1 MIGILV
7 SSQQTVFISY
17 SSTDTDMAKVVYAEL
32 KNRGFSPWMAAT
44 DVPAG
49 ANYAQTIIEA
59 LQSASAVLV
68 ILTEAAINS
77 QHVKREV
84 NVAID
89 QEIPLF
95 PLNLSGRSDVL
106 PLLTLDWKYWLTII
120 QILNCKDAL
129 SGAHQFIHAYN
140 RQNSPKVNK
149 SPFTLKKVP
158 NQEFGDREAK
168 AREEAEAK
176 KRKVQEDRELEERMA
191 REARER
197 KEKAE
202 AKRKEEIRLTNE
214 AKEREEREKVEK
226 ERKRIEDEKKR
237 VASSVPRIEE
247 AKKTLDWLKELTD
260 WLTEA
265 GFSNDA
271 EDTNFD
277 LKDFERNF
285 NKSFISNLVGIE
297 DLAGYVHREI
307 GQELLYI
314 YRLFISQSFFTGKE
328 PERALKY
335 LKLALEHSNPWACIA
350 EAEYLF
356 VSGDKRAEQLFVGD
370 TSKNRV
376 QNLAKSASRYWCDPL
391 PESDTYRKFNT
402 PPSPGDSQSNDREL
416 QEAARK
422 EFIFTWEW
430 LSLLFRL
437 NQSASRV
444 VVTGDRVSFQPDG
457 EAELPLIL
465 QRIEE
470 VLDKDSANPLSSDV
484 YLSSPLRRKW
494 IFLEGLI
501 LFRQGR
507 DRAARKLLGKIKPND
522 EETIDADL
530 YFRSLFH
537 LAKPP
542 YRNVFSELLEVISKS
557 G

>member
-7 SSQQTVFISY
+7 SSLQTVFISY

-32 KNRGFSPWMAAT
+32 KNRGFSPWIAAT

-95 PLNLSGRSDVL
+95 PLNLSGKSDVL
-106 PLLTLDWKYWLTII
+106 PLLSLDWKYWLTIV

-129 SGAHQFIHAYN
+129 SGAHQFIQAYN

-149 SPFTLKKVP
+149 SPLTPKRDSV
-158 NQEFGDREAK
+158 QELREREIK

-176 KRKVQEDRELEERMA
+176 KRKEQEDREFEERMA

-202 AKRKEEIRLTNE
+202 AKRLEEVRLAKE
-214 AKEREEREKVEK
+214 AKEKEEREKIER
-226 ERKRIEDEKKR
+226 ERKR
-237 VASSVPRIEE
+237 VANAAPKIEE
-247 AKKTLDWLKELTD
+247 AKKTLNWLKELTD
-260 WLTEA
+260 WLTQA
-265 GFSNDA
+265 GFSGDS

-277 LKDFERNF
+277 LKDFERTF
-285 NKSFISNLVGIE
+285 NKSFVSDLVGIE

-328 PERALKY
+328 PQRALRY
-335 LKLALEHSNPWACIA
+335 LNLALEHSNPWAYIA
-350 EAEYLF
+350 EGEYLF
-356 VSGDKRAEQLFVGD
+356 VTGDKKAEQLFVGEN
-370 TSKNRV
+370 SQKRV
-376 QNLAKSASRYWCDPL
+376 QELAKSASRYWCDPL
-391 PESDTYRKFNT
+391 PESDIYRKFNT
-402 PPSPGDSQSNDREL
+402 PPSPGDSQSDDKAL

-422 EFIFTWEW
+422 EFIYAWEW
-430 LSLLFRL
+430 LSLLYRL
-437 NQSASRV
+437 THSNSRV
-444 VVTGDRVSFQPDG
+444 VVKGDTVAFQPNGD
-457 EAELPLIL
+457 ADLPLIL

-484 YLSSPLRRKW
+484 YLSSSLRRKW
-494 IFLEGLI
+494 IFLEAIVLI
-501 LFRQGR
+501 RQGR
-507 DRAARKLLGKIKPND
+507 DRAARKLLGKIRPND

-530 YFRSLFH
+530 YFRSLFY
-537 LAKPP
+537 LARPQYKKI
-542 YRNVFSELLEVISKS
+542 FDELLNAISIA